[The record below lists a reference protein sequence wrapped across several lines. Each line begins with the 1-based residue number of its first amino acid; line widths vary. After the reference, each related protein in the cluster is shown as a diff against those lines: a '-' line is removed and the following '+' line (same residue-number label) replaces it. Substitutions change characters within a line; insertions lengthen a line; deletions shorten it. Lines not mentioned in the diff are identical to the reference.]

1 VLNEELREE
10 LVAGPFDEVV
20 AVDGAAPALVF
31 GERLAKESP
40 RRRPLVVEPDCQL
53 SLFWDRPVHNGT
65 LASISGGERST
76 KEKEP
81 MELLPVELR
90 KTLPPLYSQESCPTP
105 IVHVKL
111 FTPDSSFTWYVTEG
125 AEQEDG
131 DWLLFGLV
139 IGLEEEWGYSLLSEI
154 ASARGPLGL
163 PVERD
168 LWFKPGP
175 IDQLLSRGRP
185 SAAVKEGDVWDE
197 R

>member
-1 VLNEELREE
+1 
-10 LVAGPFDEVV
+10 
-20 AVDGAAPALVF
+20 
-31 GERLAKESP
+31 
-40 RRRPLVVEPDCQL
+40 
-53 SLFWDRPVHNGT
+53 
-65 LASISGGERST
+65 
-76 KEKEP
+76 

-154 ASARGPLGL
+154 AGAHGPHL
-163 PVERD
+163 
-168 LWFKPGP
+168 
-175 IDQLLSRGRP
+175 
-185 SAAVKEGDVWDE
+185 
-197 R
+197 